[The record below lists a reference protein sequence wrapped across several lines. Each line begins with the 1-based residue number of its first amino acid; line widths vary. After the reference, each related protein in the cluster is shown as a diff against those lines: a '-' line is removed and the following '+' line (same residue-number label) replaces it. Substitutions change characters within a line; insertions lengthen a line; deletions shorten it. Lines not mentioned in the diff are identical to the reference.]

1 MADGLV
7 DAVRGKGVF
16 VRAQEPGTV
25 RARALKRIDAALAE
39 AARTAWSADIGAE
52 ELHARLTRTL
62 KEDR

>member
-1 MADGLV
+1 MIMS
-7 DAVRGKGVF
+7 KGHG
-16 VRAQEPGTV
+16 AS
-25 RARALKRIDAALAE
+25 AWYAALAE